1 MTHLKNWQTKFA
13 TTRPRRLLALDG
25 GGIRGVMTL
34 EILRKIEQDL
44 ATATGKGASFRLG
57 DFFDYIGGT
66 STGAI
71 IAAGLAMGKS
81 VQELIDFY
89 IEAGPLMF
97 EKSSLIGRLRSFYQ
111 ADPLRKKLNSVFG
124 DRTLGDDRPAFAA
137 ADRHAKCNDG
147 FAVARLQQ
155 SLCPVQRSRPAR
167 TAICRFR
174 CGSWCGRA
182 RLHPSISRPK

>member
-124 DRTLGDDRPAFAA
+124 DRTLGADRPAFAA

-147 FAVARLQQ
+147 FAVASFQQ
-155 SLCPVQRSRPAR
+155 SLCQVQRSHPPGLQSAGSAMAAGAGEHRRTRLFPA
-167 TAICRFR
+167 
-174 CGSWCGRA
+174 
-182 RLHPSISRPK
+182 